1 MNFYTLHSYV
11 LFAVAITLSV
21 IHLVTLMV
29 QEQEQKGL
37 LLQELEK
44 LIAPIS
50 SDQPEKEPVKFN
62 YIIDDSTS

>member
-1 MNFYTLHSYV
+1 
-11 LFAVAITLSV
+11 
-21 IHLVTLMV
+21 MV